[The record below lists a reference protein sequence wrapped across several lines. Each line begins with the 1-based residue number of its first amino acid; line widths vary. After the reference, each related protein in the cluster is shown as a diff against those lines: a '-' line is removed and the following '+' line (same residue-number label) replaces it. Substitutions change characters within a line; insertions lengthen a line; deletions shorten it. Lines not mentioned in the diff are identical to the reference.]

1 MGVYI
6 KKCEHLEGKKMKKTM
21 IFFAAILL
29 CFCHLYSQQ
38 QQAETVQLTL
48 KDCILK
54 AMEDNLDI
62 AVQAYDPAI
71 SDLALI
77 QAKEIYWPQLGFGY
91 TNYNY
96 NRLSNWA
103 VEGTN
108 YTTQNLNYSFSLS
121 QQVSTG
127 GNVNVNLYSAS
138 SDTTRALTL
147 VNPSYTGQLELRI
160 TQPILRGFGA
170 LNKNNIDIKKARNTS
185 DISVTGLKSSL
196 IQKVYD
202 VESAYWNL
210 VYAIESLKVNE
221 AILDQT
227 KERLDITKEAE
238 RIGVK
243 SSLEVLGTE
252 TEVANYENRVI
263 ASRAQAETS
272 EDRLKGI
279 LNFPAEGLV
288 SSRSLLPTDE
298 PILEK
303 LDLSFDDAL
312 KIAYNESPDM
322 EKFLKEIENN
332 RLDVKYYKNQLLPQ
346 LDLEASLWFDGQS
359 GDLLV
364 YKDNDPYSGEIIDKI
379 EGSRFDSIKDVFGF
393 KYKNWY
399 VRFNLT
405 VPLDTLFSKAGLA
418 KAKLEEEKKLKEI
431 EKTRQEIYYAV
442 LEAYKELQN
451 REKEVESASRYREL
465 AEKRLEAEEQ
475 RYNLGLVGNEW
486 LFQYQRDVANARV
499 SEIKSIVDYKISVA
513 KLEMS
518 MGVSLKKKNIAYKQF
533 QF

>member
-1 MGVYI
+1 MR
-6 KKCEHLEGKKMKKTM
+6 KTTVFMVM
-21 IFFAAILL
+21 II
-29 CFCHLYSQQ
+29 FCIGHLYSQEK
-38 QQAETVQLTL
+38 AMETVRLTL

-71 SDLALI
+71 SDLSVN
-77 QAKEIYWPQLGFGY
+77 QAKEIYWPQVGFGY

-96 NRLSNWA
+96 NRLSVWA

-108 YTTQNLNYSFSLS
+108 YTTQNLNYNFSLR
-121 QQVSTG
+121 QHVFTG
-127 GNVNVNLYSAS
+127 GDVELTLYSAS

-147 VNPSYTGQLELRI
+147 VNPSYTGQFQLSV
-160 TQPILRGFGA
+160 TQPILRGFGSM
-170 LNKNNIDIKKARNTS
+170 NKNNIDIKKAQNLS

-202 VESAYWNL
+202 VEAAYWNL

-221 AILDQT
+221 AILSQT
-227 KERLDITKEAE
+227 KERLNITKEAE

-243 SSLEVLGTE
+243 SSLDVLGTE
-252 TEVANYENRVI
+252 TEAANYENRVI
-263 ASRAQAETS
+263 SSRAQLETY

-288 SSRSLLPTDE
+288 SSKSLIPADE

-303 LDLSFDDAL
+303 LDLSFEDAL
-312 KIAYNESPDM
+312 KIAYAESPEM
-322 EKFLKEIENN
+322 EKFLKEIENT
-332 RLDVKYYKNQLLPQ
+332 RLDVSYYKNQLLPQ

-359 GDLLV
+359 GDMLI
-364 YKDNDPYSGEIIDKI
+364 YRDNDPYTGDVIGKI

-393 KYKNWY
+393 KYRNWY
-399 VRFNLT
+399 VAFNLT
-405 VPLDTLFSKAGLA
+405 IPLDTLFSKAGLA
-418 KAKLEEEKKLKEI
+418 KAKLEEEKKLKER
-431 EKTRQEIYYAV
+431 EKTQQEIYYAV

-451 REKEVESASRYREL
+451 REKEVAAASRYRGL

-486 LFQYQRDVANARV
+486 LFQYQREVANARV
-499 SEIKSIVDYKISVA
+499 SEIKAIVDYKISVA

-518 MGVSLKKKNIAYKQF
+518 LGVSLKKKNIAYRHF